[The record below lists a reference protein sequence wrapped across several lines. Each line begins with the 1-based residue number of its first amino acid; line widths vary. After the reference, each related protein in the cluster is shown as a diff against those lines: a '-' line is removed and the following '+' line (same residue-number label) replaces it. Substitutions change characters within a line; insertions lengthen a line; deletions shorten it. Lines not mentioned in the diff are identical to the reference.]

1 MKETNADAPEKAK
14 RTRRKST
21 PADGTAKKQNTKR
34 NSARAKR
41 EMNEWIG
48 REAFVALSV
57 VMLFFLWWV
66 LALYRDV
73 PKRTYILGMPEWF
86 FYGAMVGTALF
97 VIAVWA
103 VVRALFRELEP
114 DVKGTAKKRK
124 RAVAKAKADAMVT
137 MEGEGDWAAAAASAL
152 AAKNASLAIEEVVR
166 SAEMADDET
175 EDAV

>member
-14 RTRRKST
+14 RGRRRTS
-21 PADGTAKKQNTKR
+21 PAAGTEKKQNKK
-34 NSARAKR
+34 SSVRAKR

-48 REAFVALSV
+48 REAFVTVSV
-57 VMLFFLWWV
+57 VLLFFLWWL
-66 LALYRDV
+66 LALYREV
-73 PKRTYILGMPEWF
+73 PKKVYILGMPEWF
-86 FYGAMVGTALF
+86 FYGALVGTVLF

-103 VVRALFRELEP
+103 VVKTLFRELEP

-152 AAKNASLAIEEVVR
+152 AAKNASLAFEEEVR
-166 SAEMADDET
+166 NAELAAGET
-175 EDAV
+175 EDAE